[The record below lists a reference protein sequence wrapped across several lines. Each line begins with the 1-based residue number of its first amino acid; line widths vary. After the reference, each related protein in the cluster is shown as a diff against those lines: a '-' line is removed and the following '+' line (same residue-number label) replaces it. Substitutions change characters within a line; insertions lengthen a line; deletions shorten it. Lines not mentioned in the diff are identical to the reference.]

1 MIHGEGCLPGCTYF
15 QLFDAVCK
23 SGSMES
29 TFVLWIANKSDG
41 GLGSIVELQFTQGK
55 FTNLDRTT
63 RLQYVELGPS
73 SN

>member
-1 MIHGEGCLPGCTYF
+1 ME
-15 QLFDAVCK
+15 
-23 SGSMES
+23 SMES
-29 TFVLWIANKSDG
+29 TFVLWFANKSDG

-73 SN
+73 PSFLATEWFKNTSN